1 MRPLLRSASA
11 GVGLSALGVS
21 AVFHVVLF
29 LAPTGSSTGSQ
40 VRKDDSVN
48 VDVSTD
54 LAPVPE
60 ATEPEHVAPQADR
73 ATNARSRVHL
83 VSTAPAKIDAPAVAA
98 PADTTTDDTPRF
110 TIAIG
115 AACDTC
121 KGVAPPDATPPR
133 DDDVAPIPEQAVDGQ
148 ARLVRGVAPAYPDTA
163 RADGLEG
170 DVHLEL
176 VVGTSGAVE
185 NASVTRGMGKGLDEA
200 ALSAARQF
208 RFAPAT
214 KAGRPVR
221 VRMSWSMQFRL
232 R

>member
-1 MRPLLRSASA
+1 
-11 GVGLSALGVS
+11 
-21 AVFHVVLF
+21 
-29 LAPTGSSTGSQ
+29 
-40 VRKDDSVN
+40 
-48 VDVSTD
+48 
-54 LAPVPE
+54 
-60 ATEPEHVAPQADR
+60 
-73 ATNARSRVHL
+73 
-83 VSTAPAKIDAPAVAA
+83 
-98 PADTTTDDTPRF
+98 
-110 TIAIG
+110 
-115 AACDTC
+115 
-121 KGVAPPDATPPR
+121 VAPPDATPPR